1 MALKEFLLSKTFRKH
16 ILLAILLTIILLWI
30 SMRILSLYTHRGES
44 IAVPDFSG
52 LTMDQAKG
60 VAKKMH
66 LRIEVTDSV
75 YRAGKPSGTILMQNP
90 GTGHRVKSGRMIA
103 LTLVSS
109 VPGQEEVPKLTD
121 ISLRQAKVLLES
133 KGFVVGKI
141 EFRPSEFN
149 DLVLEQ
155 KSNGIPVTPGS
166 RLDSGSSIDLVV
178 GLNIGSN
185 ETFIPDFS
193 GLTFAEAQ
201 IIIELH
207 QLQPGTVT
215 FDESVVS
222 HEDSVAAVVVSQEP
236 AADSTLIVPTGSII
250 NLVLSL
256 KAKAE
261 PGTPNP

>member
-16 ILLAILLTIILLWI
+16 FLLAILLTIVLLWI
-30 SMRILSLYTHRGES
+30 TMKILSLYTHRGES

-52 LTMDQAKG
+52 MTMEHANR
-60 VAKKMH
+60 VAKKMN
-66 LRIEVTDSV
+66 LRIGVEDSV
-75 YRAGKPSGTILMQNP
+75 YRAGRPAGTILMQNP
-90 GTGHRVKSGRMIA
+90 GSGHKVKSGRMIS

-109 VPGQEEVPKLTD
+109 IPGQEVVPKLTD

-133 KGFVVGKI
+133 KGFVVGKV

-155 KSNGIPVTPGS
+155 KNNGVPVAPGS
-166 RLDSGSSIDLVV
+166 HLDSGSSIDLVV

-207 QLQPGTVT
+207 QLQAGTVT
-215 FDESVVS
+215 FDETVVS
-222 HEDSVAAVVVSQEP
+222 HEDSVAAKVVTQMP
-236 AADSTLIVPTGSII
+236 AADSTMIVPSGSII
-250 NLVLSL
+250 NLVFSL
-256 KAKAE
+256 KAKDE
-261 PGTPNP
+261 SGIPLP

>member
-16 ILLAILLTIILLWI
+16 FVIAILLTIVLLWI
-30 SMRILSLYTHRGES
+30 SMMMLSLYTHRGEK
-44 IAVPDFSG
+44 IAVPDFTG
-52 LTMDQAKG
+52 MTMDQALRS
-60 VAKKMH
+60 AKKMN
-66 LRIEVTDSV
+66 LRIEVEDSV
-75 YRAGKPSGTILMQNP
+75 YRAGKPAGTVLMQNP
-90 GTGHRVKSGRMIA
+90 GTGHKVKSGRMIT

-133 KGFVVGKI
+133 KGFVVGKV

-155 KSNGIPVTPGS
+155 KNNGIPVAPGS
-166 RLDSGSSIDLVV
+166 QLDSGSSIDLVV

-207 QLQPGTVT
+207 QLQPGTLT
-215 FDESVVS
+215 FDETVVS
-222 HEDSVAAVVVSQEP
+222 HEDSVAALVISQVP
-236 AADSTLIVPTGSII
+236 AADSTVIVPSGSLI

-256 KAKAE
+256 KAKGE
-261 PGTPNP
+261 SGTPIP

>member
-16 ILLAILLTIILLWI
+16 FLIAILLTIVLLWL
-30 SMRILSLYTHRGES
+30 SMMMLSLYTHRGEK
-44 IAVPDFSG
+44 IAVPDFTG
-52 LTMDQAKG
+52 LTMDQALRA
-60 VAKKMH
+60 AKKMN
-66 LRIEVTDSV
+66 LRIEVVDSV
-75 YRAGKPSGTILMQNP
+75 YRAGKTAGTVLMQNP
-90 GTGHRVKSGRMIA
+90 GTGHKVKSGRLIS

-133 KGFVVGKI
+133 KGFVVGKV
-141 EFRPSEFN
+141 EFRHSEFN

-155 KSNGIPVTPGS
+155 KSNGIPIAPGS
-166 RLDSGSSIDLVV
+166 HLDSGSYIDLVV

-207 QLQPGTVT
+207 QLMPGTVT
-215 FDESVVS
+215 FDETVVS
-222 HEDSVAAVVVSQEP
+222 HEDSVAAKVFSQDP

-256 KAKAE
+256 KAKDE
-261 PGTPNP
+261 PATPLP